1 MFVIPVSRHS
11 AEFTRHI
18 ERLLAKPE
26 RDSVALRTPPM
37 DVSETDQAYSL
48 QLDLPGIAKEAVKI
62 SIEGRRINIDAV
74 QAGPAPESSPGTPT
88 ATERV
93 LHRER
98 AVTRFSRSIVLPTE
112 VNQSD
117 SKAQLENGVLTLT
130 LVKRQPAGATHL
142 TVS

>member
-26 RDSVALRTPPM
+26 RDAVTLRTPLM

-74 QAGPAPESSPGTPT
+74 QSAPSPEAPA

-142 TVS
+142 TVN

>member
-1 MFVIPVSRHS
+1 MFVIPVSPRS
-11 AEFTRHI
+11 AEYMRHI

-26 RDSVALRTPPM
+26 RDAVALRTPPM

-74 QAGPAPESSPGTPT
+74 QAGTAPETT
-88 ATERV
+88 AATERV

-98 AVTRFSRSIVLPTE
+98 ALTRFSRSIVLPAE

>member
-26 RDSVALRTPPM
+26 RNAVALRSPPL
-37 DVSETDQAYSL
+37 DVSETDSAYVL

-62 SIEGRRINIDAV
+62 IIEGRRISIDAA
-74 QAGPAPESSPGTPT
+74 QAELAPETT
-88 ATERV
+88 LATERP

-98 AVTRFSRSIVLPTE
+98 AVTRFSRNVVLPAE
-112 VNQSD
+112 VNQAD
-117 SKAQLENGVLTLT
+117 SIAKLENGVLTLT
-130 LVKRQPAGATHL
+130 LVKRQPVGASHL
-142 TVS
+142 VVN